1 MGKKKS
7 KSDGKGLISISS
19 NPPAVSNSDGM
30 MFLVMA
36 VLGASSPV
44 CTLVIFGSDIMSNL
58 NYVIIALGI
67 SVTLLLMGYYSLAAK
82 YRTSMYNEI
91 KGLNIDN
98 NNQDTLP
105 RIHSEAAM
113 KSLYTTNVIFQLL
126 FLLLVC
132 TNVQFASV
140 ARYML
145 SSIASATF
153 TLFAVYLLC
162 AL

>member
-1 MGKKKS
+1 MTDNKRQQHGHTEESIVREIFIFKLKMGKKKS

-67 SVTLLLMGYYSLAAK
+67 SVTLLLMGYYSLATK

-91 KGLNIDN
+91 KGLNDKE
-98 NNQDTLP
+98 NQD
-105 RIHSEAAM
+105 
-113 KSLYTTNVIFQLL
+113 VLL
-126 FLLLVC
+126 KII
-132 TNVQFASV
+132 N
-140 ARYML
+140 
-145 SSIASATF
+145 
-153 TLFAVYLLC
+153 
-162 AL
+162 